1 MFVCLDSLCGHHDY
15 SKSLCGSLAESG
27 KSQQVSICLLTT
39 PPTDYKAAIQS
50 AYEVHNIL
58 PHMPPTETYGNKLH
72 WMVSKLRYYHYR
84 YAVVDRFIRRSG
96 QQVDIAHF
104 LQEPIPL
111 FAAALYKKLRRNG
124 IRVVVTI
131 HDITTNRR
139 RNGQFMSLTQRIS
152 MAAWRNCDAIC
163 VHSDRLR
170 KNLSE
175 VLGGNHPPI
184 HVTPMGTWQCPPVSP
199 AGQHTDT
206 LLFFGSI
213 HPYKGLEILLQAMQY
228 LPYKLI
234 IAGLPESSAMAA
246 YMPYIR
252 TLISLLPE
260 GQVELHDEFIP
271 EELVPGY
278 FDRAGLV
285 ITPYT
290 VFTSQSGV
298 MHQALGYR
306 APGGRER
313 HRCHGRQ
320 CANSGCGRGGAARR
334 CTRFG

>member
-1 MFVCLDSLCGHHDY
+1 MCIQTGCG
-15 SKSLCGSLAESG
+15 
-27 KSQQVSICLLTT
+27 
-39 PPTDYKAAIQS
+39 
-50 AYEVHNIL
+50 
-58 PHMPPTETYGNKLH
+58 
-72 WMVSKLRYYHYR
+72 
-84 YAVVDRFIRRSG
+84 
-96 QQVDIAHF
+96 
-104 LQEPIPL
+104 
-111 FAAALYKKLRRNG
+111 
-124 IRVVVTI
+124 
-131 HDITTNRR
+131 
-139 RNGQFMSLTQRIS
+139 
-152 MAAWRNCDAIC
+152 
-163 VHSDRLR
+163 

-199 AGQHTDT
+199 AGPHTDT

-278 FDRAGLV
+278 FNRGPGLV
-285 ITPYT
+285 ITPSPR
-290 VFTSQSGV
+290 FS
-298 MHQALGYR
+298 HHR
-306 APGGRER
+306 A
-313 HRCHGRQ
+313 
-320 CANSGCGRGGAARR
+320 A
-334 CTRFG
+334 